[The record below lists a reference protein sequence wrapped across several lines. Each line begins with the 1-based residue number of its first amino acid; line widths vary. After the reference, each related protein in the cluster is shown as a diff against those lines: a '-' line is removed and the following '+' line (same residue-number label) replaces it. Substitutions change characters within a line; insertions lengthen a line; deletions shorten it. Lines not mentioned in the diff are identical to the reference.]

1 MFRLILLSILMFYL
15 QFLYAPAIGLFQ
27 TVPNLLLPVVLY
39 FCIIRE
45 GIKGLVLAFLLGLA
59 LDLNLPSS
67 FGVSA
72 LLFVIIAY
80 TTGNLKKYM
89 NRQQMGMMVLLIF
102 LANVFYFFGASLI
115 FSIFNTGNELPAGK
129 IILLSFY
136 NTIYSFVLML
146 LLYLLDHLNIRISQ
160 K

>member
-1 MFRLILLSILMFYL
+1 MFYL